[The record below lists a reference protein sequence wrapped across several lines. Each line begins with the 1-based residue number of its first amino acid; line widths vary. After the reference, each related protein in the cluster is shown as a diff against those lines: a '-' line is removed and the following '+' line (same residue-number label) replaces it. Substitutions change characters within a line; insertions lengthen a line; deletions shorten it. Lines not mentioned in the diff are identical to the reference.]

1 MQPVTIEVTNP
12 RIDELEDGRIEQTA
26 SKLKKIESETTP
38 EDQSKVVELYN
49 TGHHVRTIS
58 GMTGIELESVRSIIR
73 KKTNCTTMIC
83 PTYTDK
89 FKRKYNKQLREE
101 EPDDFLSSLYP
112 SKPKKAPKAPTP
124 NEEKFRA
131 NSRDKEKTAEKD
143 LIDNFLTLTQED
155 ELPVN
160 EDLIS
165 KLIGKSQILT
175 RTEIINILAD
185 HGHINAEDYL
195 DPIKRPEPKMDF
207 AEFKKTLKVGDV
219 FRIRSSRGDGRVRV
233 TIQKIYPNV
242 VTTDKGC
249 YQIAELYIGKKI
261 DPDDQTPDPQEDE
274 RPFSF
279 SLEED

>member
-1 MQPVTIEVTNP
+1 MQPVVV
-12 RIDELEDGRIEQTA
+12 DMSSLADLELEPARLEQTA
-26 SKLKKIESETTP
+26 SKIKKIEEETSQF
-38 EDQSKVVELYN
+38 DQNKIVELYES
-49 TGHHVRTIS
+49 GHHVRTIS
-58 GMTGIELESVRSIIR
+58 STLEIELESVRSIIR
-73 KKTNCTTMIC
+73 KRTGLTTMIH
-83 PTYTDK
+83 PSYTDK
-89 FKRKYNKQLREE
+89 FKRKYNKSLRHQQEE
-101 EPDDFLSSLYP
+101 QPQ
-112 SKPKKAPKAPTP
+112 PKKTQ
-124 NEEKFRA
+124 NEEKFAA
-131 NSRDKEKTAEKD
+131 NSRARLQTAEQD

-175 RTEIINILAD
+175 RTEIINILAE

-195 DPIKRPEPKMDF
+195 DPVTIKRPEPKMDF

-219 FRIRSSRGDGRVRV
+219 FRIRSSRGDGRIRV